1 MQKNKKSSLQW
12 LLVIPEKSHFGQKSS
27 KPKTFGSTTS
37 KQSYYQ
43 KNYIID
49 FKPSVTSYKKN

>member
-49 FKPSVTSYKKN
+49 FKP